1 MNALISE
8 HSSFFSDIAPTF
20 ERLRKAVRAI
30 LDSRPKAATSA
41 RACAREFDF
50 DKSIGW
56 KFFQIGYGDDAVTAL
71 SALPGARGWEIAMA
85 KFVAAGVVES
95 RMAEVQTALAAFER
109 QLADRRIDR
118 SMLSGMA
125 SALVDTEES
134 RRQMLRLR
142 KQASDAMAVIHG
154 VHSSARV
161 GSYFVAPSATVVENV
176 VMADL
181 IAITIAEGLERR
193 RPGPPWPLFDPVASY
208 DAQGQRVAH
217 PVAALQPSGRG
228 PMVEDLSSPSLLD
241 TEVGPR
247 GDLSG
252 AYDFVGRTASRTDPL
267 TVSFAEFAHA
277 VGPLVKSGTETRCE
291 LSMPITVPT
300 TVAVLDIML
309 HRSIGRV
316 GELSAV
322 LFANGVVAHRSRLLR
337 ERLRLTLESKVT
349 NPNSLHIAE
358 IAPQSSQTYAELCRR
373 SAAKLGF
380 DLSEFQCHRI
390 VLTHP
395 PVPCTLQMSWELAD
409 AS

>member
-1 MNALISE
+1 MKALISE

-56 KFFQIGYGDDAVTAL
+56 KLFQIGYSPDAVTAL

-161 GSYFVAPSATVVENV
+161 GSYFV
-176 VMADL
+176 
-181 IAITIAEGLERR
+181 GR
-193 RPGPPWPLFDPVASY
+193 
-208 DAQGQRVAH
+208 
-217 PVAALQPSGRG
+217 SG
-228 PMVEDLSSPSLLD
+228 
-241 TEVGPR
+241 
-247 GDLSG
+247 
-252 AYDFVGRTASRTDPL
+252 GR
-267 TVSFAEFAHA
+267 H
-277 VGPLVKSGTETRCE
+277 G
-291 LSMPITVPT
+291 
-300 TVAVLDIML
+300 
-309 HRSIGRV
+309 
-316 GELSAV
+316 
-322 LFANGVVAHRSRLLR
+322 
-337 ERLRLTLESKVT
+337 
-349 NPNSLHIAE
+349 
-358 IAPQSSQTYAELCRR
+358 
-373 SAAKLGF
+373 
-380 DLSEFQCHRI
+380 
-390 VLTHP
+390 
-395 PVPCTLQMSWELAD
+395 
-409 AS
+409 